1 MDDFQRPSLMEH
13 LILRNQDDFLIYSMV
28 SRMNGT
34 ILVFFAGTV
43 PNRFRQIQ
51 RSSRFQGTPR
61 ARLWRYHAGKPVI
74 PWCCSFGSRDF

>member
-34 ILVFFAGTV
+34 ILVFLAGTV

-51 RSSRFQGTPR
+51 RSSRFQGTPM
-61 ARLWRYHAGKPVI
+61 AL
-74 PWCCSFGSRDF
+74 SRRKESL